1 MTAKMKR
8 RAFITLLGGAAA
20 WSLAAQAQQPSVPVI
35 GFNSGSAAQW
45 VHVVAAFK
53 EGLNE
58 LGYVEVR
65 DVAIE
70 YRWAENQY
78 DRLPTL
84 AADLAHRHATII
96 ATVGVDSALAAQAA
110 TTTITIVF

>member
-1 MTAKMKR
+1 VAR
-8 RAFITLLGGAAA
+8 
-20 WSLAAQAQQPSVPVI
+20 AQQPSVPVI
-35 GFNSGSAAQW
+35 GCLNSGSAAQW

-58 LGYVEVR
+58 LGYVEGR
-65 DVAIE
+65 NVAIE
-70 YRWAENQY
+70 YRRAENQY

-84 AADLAHRHATII
+84 AADLLANRHATVI

-110 TTTITIVF
+110 TTTIPIVF